1 MFFDEW
7 MKFLENLEELCRHRL
22 RQPGRE
28 NYEELTP
35 LLRNVISEL
44 QSDDATRAM
53 ENAIV
58 TAERN
63 DDDRRIVVFLEAELK
78 FFNNLVVSS
87 HDDDA
92 GGLTLNAEET
102 KDALG
107 SGETVKDSIEEFFEL
122 PRWLKKILK
131 VLNELLSII
140 RGGK

>member
-1 MFFDEW
+1 MFFDQW

-28 NYEELTP
+28 NYEELTS

-44 QSDDATRAM
+44 QSDDAAKAM
-53 ENAIV
+53 EYAII

-63 DDDRRIVVFLEAELK
+63 DDDKKIVGFLEDELK

-87 HDDDA
+87 RDDA
-92 GGLTLNAEET
+92 GGLTLNVEAT

-107 SGETVKDSIEEFFEL
+107 SGETVKDSIEGFFEL

>member
-1 MFFDEW
+1 

-22 RQPGRE
+22 RQPERE
-28 NYEELTP
+28 NYEELTS

-44 QSDDATRAM
+44 QGDGAVKAM
-53 ENAIV
+53 EHAIG

-63 DDDRRIVVFLEAELK
+63 DDDRKIVGFLEDELK

-87 HDDDA
+87 RDDA
-92 GGLTLNAEET
+92 GGLTLNAEAT

-107 SGETVKDSIEEFFEL
+107 SGETVKDSIEGFFEL

>member
-1 MFFDEW
+1 MFFNEW
-7 MKFLENLEELCRHRL
+7 MKFLENLEDLCRHRL

-28 NYEELTP
+28 DYEELTS

-44 QSDDATRAM
+44 QSDDAAKAM
-53 ENAIV
+53 EYAIV

-63 DDDRRIVVFLEAELK
+63 DDDNKIVGFLEDELK
-78 FFNNLVVSS
+78 FFNNLIGSS
-87 HDDDA
+87 RDDA
-92 GGLTLNAEET
+92 GDLTLNVEAT

-107 SGETVKDSIEEFFEL
+107 AGETVKDSIEDFFEL

>member
-1 MFFDEW
+1 MFFNEW
-7 MKFLENLEELCRHRL
+7 MKFLENLEDLCRHRL

-28 NYEELTP
+28 DYEELTS

-44 QSDDATRAM
+44 QSDDAAKAM
-53 ENAIV
+53 EYAIV
-58 TAERN
+58 TAERS
-63 DDDRRIVVFLEAELK
+63 DDDNKIVGFLEDELK
-78 FFNNLVVSS
+78 FFNNLIGSS
-87 HDDDA
+87 RDDA
-92 GGLTLNAEET
+92 GDLTLNVEAT

-107 SGETVKDSIEEFFEL
+107 AGETVKDSIEDFFEL